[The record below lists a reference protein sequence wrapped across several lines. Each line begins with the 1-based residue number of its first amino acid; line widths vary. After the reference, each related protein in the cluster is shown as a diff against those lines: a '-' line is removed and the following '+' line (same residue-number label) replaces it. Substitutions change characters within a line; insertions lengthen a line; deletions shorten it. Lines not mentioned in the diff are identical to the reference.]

1 MQDCLVCERI
11 ERIRRGENP
20 YFVRETET
28 GYVVIGDSQR
38 IEGYTVF
45 LCKEHATEL
54 FHLEEGFRQRF
65 MAEMVKVAQAVSIA
79 FHADKMNY
87 ELLGAGR
94 GLHMHWHLFP
104 RRAGDT
110 PAPGPVWKLPAAELN
125 GAPPDPEHL
134 AALKAALAAALD
146 RTLGKA

>member
-1 MQDCLVCERI
+1 MHDCLVCDRI
-11 ERIRRGENP
+11 DLIRRGENP

-28 GYVVIGDSQR
+28 GYVVIGDHQR

-54 FHLEEGFRQRF
+54 FHLEEGFRLKF
-65 MAEMVKVAQAVSIA
+65 MAEMAKVAQAASMA
-79 FHADKMNY
+79 FHAEKMNY

-110 PAPGPVWKLPAAELN
+110 PTRGPVWRLPPEELN
-125 GAPPDPEHL
+125 SCAPDAAKL
-134 AALKAALAAALD
+134 AELKAALARALD
-146 RTLGKA
+146 AVGL